1 MRLAMNWRRYLPHR
15 LSSQLLLFI
24 GIAVTLAILLVS
36 TVFTYQSVKR
46 ERAQIN
52 ENIQFLVK
60 NIEAVSAALIL
71 SKDVEALES
80 VLLLNAKF
88 PLVDGILIVDTKNRV
103 LSEVIKV
110 DGFPE
115 PLFTNKTIIPH
126 LVEAALDTATGKTAE
141 ANWKN
146 DFLPPDVQLE
156 NWYPIQ
162 AGSWLASIRIR
173 YSLTELHDRTAR
185 QWRHTLLYAMTA
197 ALANFFML
205 VLMLRTP
212 MRVLQQT
219 TAFAEHLSEHIGE
232 QTTIYHGTQEFYA
245 LGNALNVL
253 SVQLQYQRQTMD
265 EQLAHTQAILD
276 NVVDGII
283 TIDSLGT
290 IRSFNQ
296 AASHIFGYVQDE
308 VIARN
313 IRMLMPEPHRSAH
326 DGYLKNYADG
336 GTAKIIGIGREVEGV
351 RKDGSLF
358 AMDLAVSRALDH
370 DELIYIGIVR
380 DISERH
386 RLDRLKSEFVSTV
399 SHELRTPLT
408 SIHGS
413 LKLLEG
419 GVAGALPDAA
429 IKLVSLAQK
438 NSQRLILL
446 INDLLDMEKLA
457 AGKMSLQL
465 SQVDLLSIVK
475 QSILDNGG
483 YGLNYQVQYVLGA
496 HPQSCLVIADAARV
510 PQILANLLSN
520 AAKFSGD
527 SHQVDIRII
536 LRDGKAR
543 VQVEDHG
550 PGISNEFQGQIFGAF
565 AQDNNGNTRQ
575 QGGTGLG
582 LKITKSLVIA
592 MQGEIGFDTKI
603 GNGSIFWFDLP
614 LATSEAKEQAGRRMD
629 IEP

>member
-1 MRLAMNWRRYLPHR
+1 MNWRRYLPHR

-24 GIAVTLAILLVS
+24 GIAVTLAIMLVS

-71 SKDVEALES
+71 SKDIEALES

-88 PLVDGILIVDTKNRV
+88 PLVDSILIVDTKNRV

-115 PLFTNKTIIPH
+115 AIFTSKSIIPH
-126 LVEAALDTATGKTAE
+126 LLDEALDTATGKTTE

-173 YSLTELHDRTAR
+173 YSLTELHDRTVK
-185 QWRHTLLYAMTA
+185 QWQQTLLYTLAF
-197 ALANFFML
+197 ALANFLIL

-219 TAFAEHLSEHIGE
+219 TAFAEQLSEHIGE
-232 QTTIYHGTQEFYA
+232 KMPVYRGTQEFYA
-245 LGNALNVL
+245 LGKALNAL
-253 SVQLQYQRQTMD
+253 SEQLQYQEQTLR
-265 EQLAHTQAILD
+265 EQAAHTQSILD
-276 NVVDGII
+276 NVIDGII
-283 TIDSLGT
+283 TIDTLGN
-290 IRSFNQ
+290 IRSFNR
-296 AASHIFGYVQDE
+296 AASRIFGYAQDE
-308 VIARN
+308 VITRN

-336 GTAKIIGIGREVEGV
+336 GTAKIIGIGREVEGL
-351 RKDGSLF
+351 RKDGTLF
-358 AMDLAVSRALDH
+358 AMDLAVSRAIDH
-370 DELIYIGIVR
+370 DEVIYIGVVR

-419 GVAGALPDAA
+419 GVAGTLPDAA

-457 AGKMSLQL
+457 AGKMSLKLQA
-465 SQVDLLSIVK
+465 VDLISIVK

-496 HPQSCLVIADAARV
+496 HPESCLVIADAARV

-520 AAKFSGD
+520 AAKFSGG

-550 PGISNEFQGQIFGAF
+550 LGISNEFQGQIFGAF

-614 LATSEAKEQAGRRMD
+614 LATAETRESAAKRMD
-629 IEP
+629 IAP